1 MTKTTRIAV
10 LAALALAAAGCG
22 GSNAQPIVPTIRA
35 ARTFSLAD
43 FEPAEPAKSGR
54 TEDLSFVIRQPSG
67 QPLTAYRHGP
77 GPHTGVHLIIVRD
90 DLSTII
96 HRHPPIGSGGR
107 FTQALTFPGPGRY
120 RVVIDAYPSLSNI
133 RNFQLFKTIQV
144 GKGDPRGKLPPFHPV
159 VTVDG
164 YRFALHGGSGL
175 RALTPSFLEVTVRD
189 PHGRPATFTPYYGAL
204 AHAIFFAAGSLDY
217 FHTHVCGPSTPGCT
231 SILGAA
237 RVRGTS
243 TAPGKLTV
251 GVLVPLP
258 GVWRLFLQAQV
269 GGKVLTAPYTLK
281 VR

>member
-1 MTKTTRIAV
+1 MKTTRIAA

-22 GSNAQPIVPTIRA
+22 GSSAQSVVPTIQA

-43 FEPAEPAKSGR
+43 FKPAGPTKPGR
-54 TEDLSFVIRQPSG
+54 PEDLSFVIRQPSG
-67 QPLTAYRHGP
+67 QPLTAYRHGQ

-96 HRHPPIGSGGR
+96 HRHPPMGSGGH
-107 FTQALTFPGPGRY
+107 FTQALTLPSPGRY
-120 RVVIDAYPSLSNI
+120 RVVVDAYPNLSNI
-133 RNFQLFKTIQV
+133 RNFQLFRTIQV
-144 GKGDPRGKLPPFHPV
+144 GKGNPRGTLPPFHPV

-164 YRFALHGGSGL
+164 YRFVLKGGSGL
-175 RALTPSFLEVTVRD
+175 RALNPSFLKVTVHD
-189 PHGRPATFTPYYGAL
+189 PHGRPVTFTPYYGAL

-237 RVRGTS
+237 KVRGTS
-243 TAPGKLTV
+243 TSPGKLTV

-258 GVWRLFLQAQV
+258 GVWRLFLQTQV
-269 GGKVLTAPYTLK
+269 AGKVLTAPYTLK